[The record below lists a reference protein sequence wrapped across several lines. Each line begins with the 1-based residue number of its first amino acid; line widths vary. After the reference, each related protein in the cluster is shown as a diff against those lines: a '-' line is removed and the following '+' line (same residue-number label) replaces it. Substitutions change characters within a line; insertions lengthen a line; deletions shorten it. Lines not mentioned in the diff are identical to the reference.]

1 MFVKIEIWN
10 FQHHFGLLYFTVLQK
25 CIHAKR
31 YAEVVVKVL
40 WRSFSFIRS
49 KSQCYTSQVLYI
61 HLLWHKKWVSC
72 ALVYF
77 GLRHTKGCLSLF
89 HNSIDIR
96 TAVNLFI
103 SCRKNVFL
111 LENFNKN
118 SFFLHEMD
126 KLMAVLMSIEWWN
139 KERQPLVQDSF
150 ELSWYLVCINL
161 AKAIQSQ
168 PRRTFKRFSKHAH
181 LPILG
186 APQLS

>member
-1 MFVKIEIWN
+1 MVSSISSK
-10 FQHHFGLLYFTVLQK
+10 
-25 CIHAKR
+25 KR
-31 YAEVVVKVL
+31 KKTSLIVVKL
-40 WRSFSFIRS
+40 NSFVRFLEETSAWKNRFDFVWP
-49 KSQCYTSQVLYI
+49 SQVVQSY
-61 HLLWHKKWVSC
+61 
-72 ALVYF
+72 
-77 GLRHTKGCLSLF
+77 
-89 HNSIDIR
+89 SIIFIYMR
-96 TAVNLFI
+96 TTVNLFI